1 MGQITASR
9 ICRRTRIADGALQQT
24 ILTNLLQENRQ
35 YQLEENYFEDMML
48 GGAACHRFEGSAD
61 SARAIVSQL
70 NFQGDIVLQLQ
81 KELSENRPF
90 SETSV
95 GQYAEESRAKL
106 QAELASMSSMSREVT
121 NSSARSAISTPSQ
134 TAVEL
139 EATLRSSELDSQKM
153 NIRLDDQVKEW
164 IQEAM

>member
-1 MGQITASR
+1 
-9 ICRRTRIADGALQQT
+9 
-24 ILTNLLQENRQ
+24 
-35 YQLEENYFEDMML
+35 MML

-95 GQYAEESRAKL
+95 GQYSEQSRAKL

-121 NSSARSAISTPSQ
+121 NSSTRSAISTPSQ